1 MNSDSEKR
9 ISPRKTLKTRVV
21 FEDEFSE
28 GFLTFLSTDIS
39 LSGIFIESE
48 IPLQIGTR
56 VFLKFSLY
64 EGDPPIQVSG
74 VIARLIARRR
84 GPGRRKGGFKTG
96 IGIRFLGLLSEDLNR
111 IERFITGV
119 G

>member
-48 IPLQIGTR
+48 IP
-56 VFLKFSLY
+56 
-64 EGDPPIQVSG
+64 
-74 VIARLIARRR
+74 
-84 GPGRRKGGFKTG
+84 
-96 IGIRFLGLLSEDLNR
+96 RFR
-111 IERFITGV
+111 
-119 G
+119 